1 MNCGKCSRDI
11 SIAKDAAKCVEC
23 GLSFHVT
30 CCRIRTLAKLTSM
43 SARNLASWKCDDCS
57 QDSSSVAS
65 HKSDSVDPNISD
77 ILLAIQKEIAVSQ
90 AANRDGFSAIEQ
102 RLTGLQASVDEFH
115 KRLSSL
121 EAENVE
127 LKAECVEPRTKNESL
142 SRRVFDVELQMA
154 DIQQYSRNHNI
165 EVMGVPVTKN
175 SLYPL
180 PIVCRHLGGSPS
192 TPLSSS
198 SSCPAQQRLN
208 GFLRPRKKRIKTTDL
223 AASLPPAP
231 VLVLDHLTPQNKHIL
246 GRAKS
251 LVKDG
256 QLAFAWSRDGKV
268 LVRQTVESPARRV
281 RSIDEVE
288 AFVRPVVS
296 GSPTTTQ

>member
-1 MNCGKCSRDI
+1 MHGTCVLHRFTLSHGRDI
-11 SIAKDAAKCVEC
+11 TIAKDAVKCVEC

-127 LKAECVEPRTKNESL
+127 LKAECVELRTKNESL

-154 DIQQYSRNHNI
+154 DIQQYSRNHNV
-165 EVMGVPVTKN
+165 EVMGVPVTK
-175 SLYPL
+175 SESVYE
-180 PIVCRHLGGSPS
+180 IVKSVA
-192 TPLSSS
+192 T
-198 SSCPAQQRLN
+198 RL
-208 GFLRPRKKRIKTTDL
+208 I
-223 AASLPPAP
+223 
-231 VLVLDHLTPQNKHIL
+231 
-246 GRAKS
+246 
-251 LVKDG
+251 
-256 QLAFAWSRDGKV
+256 
-268 LVRQTVESPARRV
+268 
-281 RSIDEVE
+281 
-288 AFVRPVVS
+288 
-296 GSPTTTQ
+296 